1 MEYSIYK
8 KTIQSPPKA
17 LSGYGSSF
25 QSHSSL
31 CSFNSKS
38 NIIIYNDI
46 TKKRTDIL
54 DSLWWSIADMK
65 YE

>member
-1 MEYSIYK
+1 MEYTIYK

-31 CSFNSKS
+31 CSFNSEPYPS
-38 NIIIYNDI
+38 QIFRSDFNYC
-46 TKKRTDIL
+46 
-54 DSLWWSIADMK
+54 
-65 YE
+65 YETPS